1 MRYRPSGYLAALV
14 IAYWV
19 TPRRPFLW
27 QMPASAG
34 AREAALR
41 AFASGLLVLLVLWAA
56 GGWGNPLGNLVATM
70 MLFAMAWNLV
80 WALAL
85 LIAAAESR
93 RYHRAKP

>member
-1 MRYRPSGYLAALV
+1 MRYRPSGYLAALA

-27 QMPASAG
+27 QMPASTG

-41 AFASGLLVLLVLWAA
+41 AFASGLLVVLILWAA
-56 GGWGNPLGNLVATM
+56 GGWASPLGNLAAAA

-85 LIAAAESR
+85 LIVAAESR
-93 RYHRAKP
+93 RNYRARS